1 MPEPSDPG
9 ARPDALEVP
18 ELATGRLDGRV
29 AIVTGAGSA
38 NGMAGTGAAIS
49 IVLAARGA
57 RVVLA
62 DVDRDR
68 AEHTREAVERVGGEG
83 RAEVVD
89 VTDAAACADVC
100 ERTRRDLGSLDI
112 LVNNAAI
119 APREEEFD
127 VDSWSRIIALNLT
140 GPMQM
145 MAGALPAMRA
155 QRKGSIVNIT
165 SISALQAG
173 GGEAYTAA
181 KSGLRGLGRA
191 MALREGPNGIR
202 VNDVAPGHVAIPMG
216 LGFQGW
222 AGDLSAGERTRRRR
236 AFATMLGTEGTGWD
250 VANAVAFLAGDESA
264 YVTGVTIPVDGG
276 TTGVFP
282 LVMWQRI
289 NEREDAYSAG
299 VGGAGTEE

>member
-83 RAEVVD
+83 
-89 VTDAAACADVC
+89 C